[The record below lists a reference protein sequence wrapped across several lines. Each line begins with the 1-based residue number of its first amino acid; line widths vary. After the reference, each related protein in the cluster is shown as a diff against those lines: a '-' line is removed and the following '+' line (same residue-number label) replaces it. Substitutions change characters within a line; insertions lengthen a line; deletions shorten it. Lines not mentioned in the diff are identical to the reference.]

1 MPVVVDLPK
10 SAIDTVMT
18 IRVHVAS
25 VRVATGLREADGD
38 RQLAVATPSGL
49 PGAGTCRRAAGV
61 AVVKRREEA
70 ESTLNMMVYVLVL
83 VCFIIKV

>member
-1 MPVVVDLPK
+1 
-10 SAIDTVMT
+10 MT

-61 AVVKRREEA
+61 GGGEKEGGSREHFEHDG
-70 ESTLNMMVYVLVL
+70 L
-83 VCFIIKV
+83 CFSFSLFYYF